1 MTGDTNIS
9 SNGVYIQ
16 KVKREFPLGNQTLE
30 VLRDITLDIADG
42 EFVTIVGGSGCGKS
56 TLLKI
61 IAGLDNATSGTVTI
75 NNNVITKPSVNIGV
89 LFQES
94 RLLPWYTVERNIE
107 FGLSKKVPSKE
118 KKELIQ
124 EYVNLVG
131 LTGFE
136 KALPGQ
142 LSGGMQKRVSIA
154 RTLINQ
160 PKLMLLDE
168 PLGALDAFTKINL
181 QQEIY
186 EIWKKEKITIIL
198 VTHDIDEAIYL
209 GDRVVVM
216 SPKPGVI
223 KKIIPVA
230 LGRPRD
236 RTNEDFAIIRRK
248 VYKEFFESDTRPV
261 EYYI

>member
-1 MTGDTNIS
+1 MAKDS
-9 SNGVYIQ
+9 SILSNSVYIQ
-16 KVKREFPLGNQTLE
+16 KVRREFTLGNQTLE
-30 VLRDITLDIADG
+30 VLRDVTLDIADG
-42 EFVTIVGGSGCGKS
+42 EFLTIVGGSGCGKS

-61 IAGLDNATSGTVTI
+61 IAGLDNPTSGTVTI
-75 NNNVITKPSVNIGV
+75 NNSVITKPSVNIGV

-94 RLLPWYTVERNIE
+94 RLLPWYTVERNIG
-107 FGLSKKVPSKE
+107 FGLSKKVLGKE

-124 EYVNLVG
+124 NYIDLVG

-136 KALPGQ
+136 KALPDQ

-168 PLGALDAFTKINL
+168 PFGALDAFTKINL
-181 QQEIY
+181 QQEIH
-186 EIWKKEKITIIL
+186 EIWKKEKLTIIL

-223 KKIIPVA
+223 KRIIPVE
-230 LGRPRD
+230 LSRPRD
-236 RTNEDFAIIRRK
+236 RTNEDFAIIRRQ
-248 VYKEFFESDTRPV
+248 VYREFFEDETRPV
-261 EYYI
+261 DYYI